1 MKKTK
6 LDYPKNNITEGGFYS
21 LLLIILLGL
30 TFVFL
35 PPLIATGLAV
45 GVIFFGIKKYS

>member
-1 MKKTK
+1 MKKIK
-6 LDYPKNNITEGGFYS
+6 VDYPKNNITEGGFYS
-21 LLLIILLGL
+21 LFLIIFLGL

-35 PPLIATGLAV
+35 PPLVATGLAL